1 MNSLSN
7 SVCRRDGVFLMVT
20 EWSRLFGSV
29 FPISA
34 AGGLVRFI
42 DCMRLLG
49 FAFATGIEFGYD
61 TDPTFFYSLI
71 YHGS

>member
-1 MNSLSN
+1 
-7 SVCRRDGVFLMVT
+7 MVT

-42 DCMRLLG
+42 GSVRVLRL
-49 FAFATGIEFGYD
+49 AFAAGVELGHD
-61 TDPTFFYSLI
+61 TSPTP
-71 YHGS
+71 GS